1 MGAIELTPLPLDW
14 ESDTPVWTPQ
24 WPLTKEKLA
33 AQLINEQLPKAH
45 IEPSF
50 SPWNS
55 PIFVIKKKSGKL
67 QMLIDLR
74 NVNNTMLPMGPLQP
88 KLPSPSMVPKGW
100 SIIIIDLQDYF
111 FTIPLHPKDRK
122 RFAFSVPSINHMA
135 PVKRF
140 QWKVATSGNDELSYH
155 LPISHICFITTH

>member
-1 MGAIELTPLPLDW
+1 MGAIELTLLPLDW

-55 PIFVIKKKSGKL
+55 PIFVIKKKS
-67 QMLIDLR
+67 
-74 NVNNTMLPMGPLQP
+74 
-88 KLPSPSMVPKGW
+88 
-100 SIIIIDLQDYF
+100 
-111 FTIPLHPKDRK
+111 RK
-122 RFAFSVPSINHMA
+122 
-135 PVKRF
+135 
-140 QWKVATSGNDELSYH
+140 W
-155 LPISHICFITTH
+155 

>member
-1 MGAIELTPLPLDW
+1 MNLLMGAIELTTLPLDW

-55 PIFVIKKKSGKL
+55 PIFVIKKKSGK
-67 QMLIDLR
+67 
-74 NVNNTMLPMGPLQP
+74 
-88 KLPSPSMVPKGW
+88 
-100 SIIIIDLQDYF
+100 
-111 FTIPLHPKDRK
+111 
-122 RFAFSVPSINHMA
+122 
-135 PVKRF
+135 
-140 QWKVATSGNDELSYH
+140 
-155 LPISHICFITTH
+155 